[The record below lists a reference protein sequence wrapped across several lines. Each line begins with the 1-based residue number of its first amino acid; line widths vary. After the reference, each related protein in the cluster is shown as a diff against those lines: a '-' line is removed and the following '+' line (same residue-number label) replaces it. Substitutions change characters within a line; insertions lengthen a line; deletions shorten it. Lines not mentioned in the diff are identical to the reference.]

1 MAAEYYG
8 NDLVVSEHVWGW
20 GRHCTQEAVVVED
33 AFLVTPYELEVA
45 VAVTVVNG
53 MILEEN

>member
-45 VAVTVVNG
+45 VTVVNG